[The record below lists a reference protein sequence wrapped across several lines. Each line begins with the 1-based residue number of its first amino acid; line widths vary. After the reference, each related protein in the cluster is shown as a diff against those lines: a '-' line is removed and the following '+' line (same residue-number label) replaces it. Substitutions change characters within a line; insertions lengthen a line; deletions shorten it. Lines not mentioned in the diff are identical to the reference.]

1 MEKVGNKIVKN
12 LLVLNLQESNKNEE
26 LIVYPSGK
34 TIAHDKRYMTKG
46 IKCKT
51 VIQKV
56 Y

>member
-34 TIAHDKRYMTKG
+34 TIAHDKRFLAPKLQAWECIYG
-46 IKCKT
+46 
-51 VIQKV
+51 
-56 Y
+56 